1 MQRTRPITAKSSWT
15 TSWTS
20 TEWTYNHLYNYA
32 NVVLCQMIQLILI
45 CGVSEKV
52 QNVKK
57 KKKIRHRRLRLLIWM
72 NQERTLNLCKKDLTW
87 GVLNS
92 SAKVHKLTIQ
102 NDAKMPTIDQR
113 YSKSFQTV
121 HPPSSACF
129 TTHWLHSLPFPLL
142 ELTKQQ
148 TNEQRKEPCGVVC
161 GGQLPTLTPIWNC
174 TFVPTHGCRSEPL
187 G

>member
-1 MQRTRPITAKSSWT
+1 MQRTRPITGKSSWT

-20 TEWTYNHLYNYA
+20 PEWTYHHLYNYA

-72 NQERTLNLCKKDLTW
+72 NQDRTLNLCKKDLTW

-92 SAKVHKLTIQ
+92 SAKIHKLTIQ

-113 YSKSFQTV
+113 YSKYFQTV
-121 HPPSSACF
+121 HPPSSAC
-129 TTHWLHSLPFPLL
+129 
-142 ELTKQQ
+142 
-148 TNEQRKEPCGVVC
+148 
-161 GGQLPTLTPIWNC
+161 LTPIGYTPSPSPFWNWLNSKQTSRGRNHVESSVVVSC
-174 TFVPTHGCRSEPL
+174 PRWHPSEIAHLFPL
-187 G
+187 MDAGLSH